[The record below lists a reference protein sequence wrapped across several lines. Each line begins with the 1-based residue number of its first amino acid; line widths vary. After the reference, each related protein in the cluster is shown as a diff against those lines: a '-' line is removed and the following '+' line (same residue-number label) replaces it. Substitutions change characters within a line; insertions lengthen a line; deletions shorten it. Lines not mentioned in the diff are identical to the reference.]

1 MVVSFNRKR
10 MKKLLY
16 WLRKVGMLRTASYT
30 VKGSAEK
37 LNEIVAS
44 DGGMVQTQKEIDAA
58 YQKQQTRK

>member
-1 MVVSFNRKR
+1 